1 MFEQF
6 IYPTKHEPQVLDQ
19 MLAIGWFRMGQSLFT
34 TNFVTFQHR
43 IYRTIWLRNRLKDY
57 VHTKTY
63 HNLRKRNANFRIE
76 LKNFAIDEA
85 HEQLFQTYRQA
96 MPFQT
101 SRSLTDLMYFFAS
114 QPGDVFN
121 TYEINLYDQNK
132 LIACSYFDV
141 GHKSAEGISSYYH
154 PDYKNHSLGKYLIY
168 LQIDI
173 CLENKLDF
181 FYPGYF
187 VPCYTH
193 LDYKLSIG
201 SSCLEFINTEDLTWY
216 DISEYTDQGLPI
228 ELAGIA
234 KDLFRY
240 YFMRS

>member
-85 HEQLFQTYRQA
+85 HEQLFQTYRKT

-187 VPCYTH
+187 VPSYTH

-201 SSCLEFINTEDLTWY
+201 STCLEFIDTEDLTWY
-216 DISEYTDQGLPI
+216 NISEYTDLGLPI
-228 ELAGIA
+228 ELAEIA
-234 KDLFRY
+234 PLI
-240 YFMRS
+240 

>member
-6 IYPTKHEPQVLDQ
+6 IYPTAHEPKVLDQ

-63 HNLRKRNANFRIE
+63 HNLRKRNKHFRIE
-76 LKNFAIDEA
+76 LKKIEINSA
-85 HEQLFQTYRQA
+85 HEQLYKIYKDA
-96 MPFQT
+96 MPFQV
-101 SRSLTDLMYFFAS
+101 SYSVQDLMHCFATKKE
-114 QPGDVFN
+114 DVFN
-121 TYEINLYDQNK
+121 TYEINLYDQEK

-187 VPCYTH
+187 VPSYAH

-201 SSCLEFINTEDLTWY
+201 ASCLEFIDTEDLIWY
-216 DISEYTDQGLPI
+216 DISEYKDQGIPL
-228 ELAGIA
+228 ELAEIA
-234 KDLFRY
+234 A
-240 YFMRS
+240 MI